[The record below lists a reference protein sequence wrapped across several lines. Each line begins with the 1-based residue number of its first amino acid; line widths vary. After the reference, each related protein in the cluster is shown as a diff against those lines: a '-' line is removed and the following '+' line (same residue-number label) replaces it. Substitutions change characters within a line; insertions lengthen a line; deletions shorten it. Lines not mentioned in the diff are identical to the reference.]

1 MPKPISP
8 PPRLEVLQETP
19 QEGLHR
25 TSTFRTYLEQA
36 VDDIN
41 NKYKTA
47 SAACLSSRQGLESIT
62 GNDPTPVQMHA
73 NTYGRSS
80 FRPLYKLPTFTE
92 KPGSPLHS
100 IVGDVKAVPLSERQ
114 SEDVYSDDDVVAGQN
129 LVHADGC
136 SHPKSSSLEESN
148 ESDSTDDRLDRKY
161 SIFGHIKVTAV
172 GNDVKNN
179 MAKNDIQGYPL
190 PTNNISH
197 YGQPQRADEDIEMTG
212 SPSSIAVEAPPNSE
226 ADISVHTN
234 PFTSPTL
241 EEAAHDQDQDPEQ
254 PDNPFLDPM
263 NATQLREEIM
273 SPVEIPESSYDGHDW
288 PQVESLKEMQGTGN
302 VLDRA
307 NVVLASVA
315 RPPCLADE
323 LAGAH
328 GYHGS
333 KTAQPR
339 NSSAPSVK
347 ALVDRYRGIEQ
358 SRIYP
363 RPGGP
368 GRQPDSTEKIIKS
381 YRRDFSSETETSS
394 DLSWEDSHVREKMG
408 SRAVSGNPVVNCAG
422 GWHANF

>member
-8 PPRLEVLQETP
+8 PPRLEVLQEIP

-47 SAACLSSRQGLESIT
+47 SAACLSSRLELESIT
-62 GNDPTPVQMHA
+62 GDDPTPVQMHA
-73 NTYGRSS
+73 NTYGRGS

-100 IVGDVKAVPLSERQ
+100 IVGEVKTGPLSERQ
-114 SEDVYSDDDVVAGQN
+114 SEDLCSDDDVVAVQN
-129 LVHADGC
+129 LVHTDEL
-136 SHPKSSSLEESN
+136 SRPKSSSLEESN
-148 ESDSTDDRLDRKY
+148 ESDSTDDSLARKY
-161 SIFGHIKVTAV
+161 STFRHLKATAL
-172 GNDVKNN
+172 GNE
-179 MAKNDIQGYPL
+179 AKNDMAIHAAQSYPVAT
-190 PTNNISH
+190 TNVSQ
-197 YGQPQRADEDIEMTG
+197 YGQSERADAEIEMSR

-241 EEAAHDQDQDPEQ
+241 EEAAHSQEHDLEQ
-254 PDNPFLDPM
+254 PKNPFLDPM
-263 NATQLREEIM
+263 NATQLREEMM

-288 PQVESLKEMQGTGN
+288 PQVESLNAMHGIGKVYPRVN
-302 VLDRA
+302 VALT
-307 NVVLASVA
+307 SVT

-328 GYHGS
+328 SYQDV
-333 KTAQPR
+333 KPAQPR

-368 GRQPDSTEKIIKS
+368 GKQPDSTEKIIKS

-394 DLSWEDSHVREKMG
+394 DLSWDDGHVHEKLG